1 MVVKTLG
8 KSILAVIVITI
19 ICGIYT
25 LIVSAI
31 GQTFF
36 TSQANGSL
44 VRADQTVKG
53 SALIAQPFT
62 SKKYLWGRQMD
73 ITVGDITGQKNNK
86 NIMYSVASQ
95 MSPNDKS
102 YQKEIIDKEKTIKR
116 LNPNVTYRHV
126 PIDLVTNSGSGLD
139 PEISP
144 TAAKYQVKRIAKAR
158 HVSVQKI
165 QRVID
170 QNTKTRTLGILGE
183 PRVNVLE
190 TNLALDKLSK

>member
-8 KSILAVIVITI
+8 KSIFAVIVITI

-44 VRADQTVKG
+44 VRSDQTVRG

-116 LNPNVTYRHV
+116 LNPNATYRHV

-144 TAAKYQVKRIAKAR
+144 TAAKYQVNRIAKAR

>member
-44 VRADQTVKG
+44 VRSDQTVRG

-102 YQKEIIDKEKTIKR
+102 YQKEIIDKEKAIKR
-116 LNPNVTYRHV
+116 LNPNATYRHV

-165 QRVID
+165 QRVIN
-170 QNTKTRTLGILGE
+170 QHTRTRTLGILGE

>member
-44 VRADQTVKG
+44 VRSDQTVRG

-73 ITVGDITGQKNNK
+73 ITVGDITGQKSNK

-116 LNPNVTYRHV
+116 LNPNATYRHV

-165 QRVID
+165 QRVIN
-170 QNTKTRTLGILGE
+170 QHTRTRTLGILGE

-190 TNLALDKLSK
+190 TNLALDKISK

>member
-44 VRADQTVKG
+44 VRSDQTVRG

-86 NIMYSVASQ
+86 NIMYSMASQ

-102 YQKEIIDKEKTIKR
+102 YQKEIIDKEKTIKG
-116 LNPNVTYRHV
+116 LNPNATYRHV

-139 PEISP
+139 PEISS

-165 QRVID
+165 QRVIN

>member
-44 VRADQTVKG
+44 VRSDQTVRG

-62 SKKYLWGRQMD
+62 SKKYLWGRQMN

-116 LNPNVTYRHV
+116 LNPNANYRHV

>member
-44 VRADQTVKG
+44 VRSDQTVRG

-86 NIMYSVASQ
+86 NIMYSMASQ

-116 LNPNVTYRHV
+116 LNPNATYRHV

>member
-44 VRADQTVKG
+44 IRSGQTVRG

-62 SKKYLWGRQMD
+62 SKRYLWGRQMD

-116 LNPNVTYRHV
+116 LNPNATYRHV

>member
-44 VRADQTVKG
+44 VRSDQTVKG

-116 LNPNVTYRHV
+116 LNPNATYRHV

-190 TNLALDKLSK
+190 TNLSLDKLSK

>member
-36 TSQANGSL
+36 TSQANGNLIRSG
-44 VRADQTVKG
+44 QTVRG

-62 SKKYLWGRQMD
+62 SKKYLWGRQMN
-73 ITVGDITGQKNNK
+73 ITVGDITGQKSNK

-102 YQKEIIDKEKTIKR
+102 YQKEIVDKEKTIKK
-116 LNPNVTYRHV
+116 LNPSATYRNI

-165 QRVID
+165 QRVIN

>member
-44 VRADQTVKG
+44 VRSDQTVRG

-62 SKKYLWGRQMD
+62 SKKYLWGRQMN

-86 NIMYSVASQ
+86 NIMYSMASQ

-116 LNPNVTYRHV
+116 LNPNATYRHV

-165 QRVID
+165 QRVIN

>member
-44 VRADQTVKG
+44 VRSDQTVKG

-116 LNPNVTYRHV
+116 LNPNATYRHV

>member
-44 VRADQTVKG
+44 VRSDQTVRG

-116 LNPNVTYRHV
+116 LNPNATYRHV

-165 QRVID
+165 QRVIN

>member
-44 VRADQTVKG
+44 VRSDQTVRG

-73 ITVGDITGQKNNK
+73 ITVGDITEQKNNK

-116 LNPNVTYRHV
+116 LNPNATYRHV

>member
-36 TSQANGSL
+36 NSQANGSL
-44 VRADQTVKG
+44 VRFDQTVRG

-116 LNPNVTYRHV
+116 LNPNATYRHV

>member
-44 VRADQTVKG
+44 VRSDQTVRG

-116 LNPNVTYRHV
+116 LNPNATYRHV

-165 QRVID
+165 QRVIN
-170 QNTKTRTLGILGE
+170 QHTRTRTLGIFGE

>member
-44 VRADQTVKG
+44 VRSDQTVRG

-116 LNPNVTYRHV
+116 LNPNATYLHV
-126 PIDLVTNSGSGLD
+126 PIVLVTNSGSGLD

-165 QRVID
+165 QRVIN
-170 QNTKTRTLGILGE
+170 QHTRTRTLGILGE

>member
-44 VRADQTVKG
+44 VRSDQTVRG
-53 SALIAQPFT
+53 SSLIAQPFT
-62 SKKYLWGRQMD
+62 SKKYLWGRQMN

-116 LNPNVTYRHV
+116 LNPNANYRHV

>member
-44 VRADQTVKG
+44 VRSDQTVRG

-116 LNPNVTYRHV
+116 LNPNATYRHV

-144 TAAKYQVKRIAKAR
+144 TAAKYQVNRIAKAR

>member
-44 VRADQTVKG
+44 VRSDQTVRG

-62 SKKYLWGRQMD
+62 SKKYLWGRQMN

-86 NIMYSVASQ
+86 NIMYSMASQ

-102 YQKEIIDKEKTIKR
+102 YQKEIIDKEKTIKG
-116 LNPNVTYRHV
+116 LNPNATYRHV

-139 PEISP
+139 PEISS

-165 QRVID
+165 QRMIN

>member
-44 VRADQTVKG
+44 VRSDQTVRG

-116 LNPNVTYRHV
+116 LNPNATYRHV

-183 PRVNVLE
+183 PRVNVLK

>member
-44 VRADQTVKG
+44 VRSDQTVRG

-102 YQKEIIDKEKTIKR
+102 YQKEIIDKEKTIKG
-116 LNPNVTYRHV
+116 LNPNATYRHV

>member
-44 VRADQTVKG
+44 VRSDQTVRG

-62 SKKYLWGRQMD
+62 SKKYLWGRQMN

-116 LNPNVTYRHV
+116 LNPNANYRHV

-158 HVSVQKI
+158 HVNVQKI

>member
-44 VRADQTVKG
+44 VRSDQTVRG

-116 LNPNVTYRHV
+116 LNPNATYRHV

-170 QNTKTRTLGILGE
+170 QNTKNRTLGILGE

>member
-44 VRADQTVKG
+44 VRSDQTVRG

-62 SKKYLWGRQMD
+62 SKKYLWGRQMN

-86 NIMYSVASQ
+86 NIMYSMASQ

-102 YQKEIIDKEKTIKR
+102 YQKEIIDKEKTIKG
-116 LNPNVTYRHV
+116 LNPNATYRHV

-139 PEISP
+139 PEISS

-165 QRVID
+165 QRVIN

>member
-44 VRADQTVKG
+44 VRSDQTVRG

-62 SKKYLWGRQMD
+62 NKKYLWGRQMD

-116 LNPNVTYRHV
+116 LNPNATYRHV

>member
-44 VRADQTVKG
+44 VRSDQTVRG

-116 LNPNVTYRHV
+116 LNPNATYRHV

>member
-44 VRADQTVKG
+44 VRSDQTVKG

-116 LNPNVTYRHV
+116 LNPNATYRHV

-183 PRVNVLE
+183 PRVNVLK

>member
-44 VRADQTVKG
+44 VRSDQTVRG
-53 SALIAQPFT
+53 SALIAQLFT

-116 LNPNVTYRHV
+116 LNPNATYRHV

>member
-1 MVVKTLG
+1 MVVKTLV

-44 VRADQTVKG
+44 VRSDQTVRG

-62 SKKYLWGRQMD
+62 SKKYLWGRQMN

-86 NIMYSVASQ
+86 NIMYSMASQ

-116 LNPNVTYRHV
+116 LNPNATYRHV

-165 QRVID
+165 QRVIN

>member
-44 VRADQTVKG
+44 VRSDQTVRG

-62 SKKYLWGRQMD
+62 SKKYLWGRQMN

-116 LNPNVTYRHV
+116 LNPNANYRHV

-165 QRVID
+165 QRVIN

>member
-44 VRADQTVKG
+44 VRSDQTVRG

-116 LNPNVTYRHV
+116 LNPNATYRHV

-190 TNLALDKLSK
+190 TNLSLDKLSK

>member
-44 VRADQTVKG
+44 VRSDQTVKG

-116 LNPNVTYRHV
+116 LNPNANYRHV

>member
-44 VRADQTVKG
+44 VRSDQTVRG

-116 LNPNVTYRHV
+116 LNPNATYRHV

-165 QRVID
+165 QRLI
-170 QNTKTRTLGILGE
+170 
-183 PRVNVLE
+183 
-190 TNLALDKLSK
+190 

>member
-44 VRADQTVKG
+44 VRSDQTVRG
-53 SALIAQPFT
+53 SSLIAQPFT
-62 SKKYLWGRQMD
+62 SKKYLWGRQMN

-86 NIMYSVASQ
+86 NIMYSMASQ

-116 LNPNVTYRHV
+116 LNPNANYRHV

>member
-44 VRADQTVKG
+44 VRSDQTVRG

-62 SKKYLWGRQMD
+62 SKKYLWGRQMN

-86 NIMYSVASQ
+86 NIMYSMASQ

-102 YQKEIIDKEKTIKR
+102 YQKEIIDKEKTIKG
-116 LNPNVTYRHV
+116 LNPNATYRHV

-139 PEISP
+139 PEISS

-165 QRVID
+165 QRVIN
-170 QNTKTRTLGILGE
+170 QNTKTRTMGILGE

>member
-44 VRADQTVKG
+44 VRSDQTVKG
-53 SALIAQPFT
+53 SALIAQAFT

-116 LNPNVTYRHV
+116 LNPNATYRHV

>member
-44 VRADQTVKG
+44 VRSDQTVRG

-116 LNPNVTYRHV
+116 LNPNATYRHV

-144 TAAKYQVKRIAKAR
+144 TAAKYQVKRIAKDR

>member
-44 VRADQTVKG
+44 VRSDQTVRG

-62 SKKYLWGRQMD
+62 SKKYLWGRQMN

-116 LNPNVTYRHV
+116 LNPNANYRHV

-190 TNLALDKLSK
+190 TNLDLDKLSK